1 MQQTPDARL
10 REIMVSLVTHLHGF
24 VNDVKLTEDGFCTAT
39 TTALVARMGQ
49 MTDDSHNE
57 VVLTDGL
64 LGVPSLVCLLNN
76 GTGAG
81 TGGEQRETTHNL
93 LGPFWRMRSPRTANG
108 ASIVRSATSGAPM
121 HVRALGRG
129 LDRPD

>member
-10 REIMVSLVTHLHGF
+10 REIMVSLVTNLHGF
-24 VNDVKLTEDGFCTAT
+24 ACDVKLTEDEFRAA
-39 TTALVARMGQ
+39 TALVARMGQ

-93 LGPFWRMRSPRTANG
+93 LGPFWRMHSPRTANG

>member
-24 VNDVKLTEDGFCTAT
+24 KSDVKLTEDEFRAA
-39 TTALVARMGQ
+39 TALVARMGQ

-93 LGPFWRMRSPRTANG
+93 LGPFWRMHSPRTANG
-108 ASIVRSATSGAPM
+108 ASIVRSATPDPPM
-121 HVRALGRG
+121 HVQARG